1 MTIDPDSGYKARD
14 FMFRLHVLNTISKR
28 TLMNLCFG
36 TECTLQV
43 CRLNPHTAST
53 TIAWTPK
60 KHVALTTFDLD
71 KNDVKDIVIL
81 KAPKQVKL
89 VSTLAVKN
97 VHVEGSSFPHPDQ
110 SIEQRISNSRSKDSA
125 MISAMRPS
133 WKLIFKLAKRGPSKF
148 TKLALPNTM
157 PPRPSVKNN
166 KEIPKA
172 RPTIPA
178 ILKQSCTL
186 SDYPE
191 LAIVPTNFLTIE
203 FGNTVVARVLEICAI
218 KSELRS
224 NLCLILVRCGR
235 RRYRRMST
243 WRTMPMPSM
252 APGLGGNGLC
262 DACLNNEAIGD
273 RKKVQD
279 ELWLEPRITPKLDS
293 FLLPFFLIT
302 SDSPLSLTSV
312 LILLA

>member
-1 MTIDPDSGYKARD
+1 MSLVQDSGEHSFWEIDGGMHGFPCVARAFALVLNHDHDILTQMTIDPDSGYKARD

-36 TECTLQV
+36 TESTFSK
-43 CRLNPHTAST
+43 PASSMQAKSSYC
-53 TIAWTPK
+53 IYDDCLDPEE
-60 KHVALTTFDLD
+60 HVALTTFDLD

-110 SIEQRISNSRSKDSA
+110 SIEQRISNSTIQRFGDD
-125 MISAMRPS
+125 SAMRPS

-224 NLCLILVRCGR
+224 NLCL
-235 RRYRRMST
+235 S
-243 WRTMPMPSM
+243 WSD
-252 APGLGGNGLC
+252 AAGGATG
-262 DACLNNEAIGD
+262 
-273 RKKVQD
+273 V
-279 ELWLEPRITPKLDS
+279 
-293 FLLPFFLIT
+293 
-302 SDSPLSLTSV
+302 
-312 LILLA
+312 